1 MRKVKNVNE
10 FDELWRQ
17 IPYASTYNRFH
28 DSDYWEKRTA
38 VLVRGVLND
47 RDSHMYK
54 RNNTSDIL
62 LVDKYIE
69 VKTASYKKV
78 KGNTYGFQF
87 SHIRGKNADIIILI
101 GICICDDI
109 YHHWI
114 ADYKE
119 LLQNINKDGYL
130 YLYCPRRNYKSKS
143 ETSGCVQPMVEHR
156 INQWIVEWENCYHGQ
171 RSLPTSEMEIS
182 NRKKYYSHRSK

>member
-1 MRKVKNVNE
+1 MRKIKDVDQ
-10 FDELWRQ
+10 FDELWSQ
-17 IPYASTYNRFH
+17 IPYANTYNRLH

-38 VLVRGVLND
+38 VLVHGVLND
-47 RDSHMYK
+47 RDSHTYK

-69 VKTASYKKV
+69 VKTASHKKV

-87 SHIRGKNADIIILI
+87 SHIRGKNADIIIFI
-101 GICICDDI
+101 GICLCDDK

-119 LLQNINKDGYL
+119 LLHYINKDGFL
-130 YLYCPRRNYKSKS
+130 YLYCPLRKYQSAPESN
-143 ETSGCVQPMVEHR
+143 GCVQPIVEYR
-156 INQWIVEWENCYHGQ
+156 INKWIVDWEKHYRG
-171 RSLPTSEMEIS
+171 RWSLPTSEIEFS
-182 NRKKYYSHRSK
+182 NRKKYFSRRG